1 MKHKRRKRKEKKNGR
16 IRRRTGQEGVRK
28 TA

>member
-16 IRRRTGQEGVRK
+16 RRTGQEGVRK